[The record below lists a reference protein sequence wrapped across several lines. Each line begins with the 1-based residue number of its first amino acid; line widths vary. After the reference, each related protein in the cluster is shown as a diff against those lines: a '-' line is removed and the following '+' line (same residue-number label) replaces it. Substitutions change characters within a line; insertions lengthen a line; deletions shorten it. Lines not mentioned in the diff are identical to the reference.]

1 MYTLNLYR
9 LNKRGATLR
18 CLLAKARVV
27 FRLVALSAATTLFC
41 SSAFALKGDIEKP
54 VYINADS
61 VLFNKSKGQGV
72 YEGNVSIVQ
81 GSLDIRAAKIE
92 IHAPGGEIKKISA
105 IGSPVKFKQKMD
117 DGKLAQGQANRVVYW
132 VESKRITLDGNAA
145 ITQNKDKFS
154 SNHIEYSISNGE
166 LKAGNKK
173 QAGKTKKGRV
183 KAVFYPSNKAKK

>member
-1 MYTLNLYR
+1 MYKLNSYL
-9 LNKRGATLR
+9 LNKTLTASAL
-18 CLLAKARVV
+18 CILSLL
-27 FRLVALSAATTLFC
+27 LSTAAH
-41 SSAFALKGDIEKP
+41 ALKDDIEKP

-92 IHAPGGEIKKISA
+92 ITAPGGEIKKITAS
-105 IGSPVKFKQKMD
+105 GSPVKFKQKMD
-117 DGKLAQGQANRVVYW
+117 DGKLAQGQANRVVYL
-132 VESKRITLDGNAA
+132 VESKRIVLDGNASLK
-145 ITQNKDKFS
+145 QNNDNFS

-173 QAGKTKKGRV
+173 TPGKSRV
-183 KAVFYPSNKAKK
+183 KAVFYPSNKKK